1 MSLTFTTRSVWKTV
15 FWICTIIFLL
25 FAVPDGWAQ
34 TNDKP
39 KKEKKKK
46 AKLPPEDLTGVMLA
60 NIQYSFSSSGLQGV
74 SLVNPTS
81 LQFGP
86 DGRLYVSQQ
95 NGIIKAFTIERNAA
109 NDYAVTATETIGLIN
124 QIANYNDDGALNT
137 NVKTRQVTGILVT
150 GTAAQPVL
158 YVSSSDSRIGGG
170 SSSGDKNLD
179 TNSGIVSRL
188 TKTSSGWQKV
198 DLVRGLPRSEEN
210 HAVNG
215 MQLDEQTNTLY
226 LAVGGFTNA
235 GSPSNNFAFITEYAL
250 GAAILSIDLDVIE
263 AMPTQGSGSSAY
275 KYNLPTLDDPTR
287 ANNPDGS
294 DVNDPFGGNDGLNQA
309 KLVAGG
315 PVQVFSPGYRNAY
328 DLVITKTP
336 GKEGRM
342 YTIDNGANGGWGG
355 HPENEGS
362 DGRVTNNYV
371 SGEPGSTGPGP
382 NDPKVNNLDN
392 LHYIGNIG
400 TYVPGSHYAGHP
412 APTRANPAG
421 AGLYTHDGTTGVW
434 RTSKTGTHPLPADWP
449 PVPLA
454 MANPVEGDF
463 QNPGETDLA
472 LLTFS
477 TSTNGLVEYTA
488 SNFDGSMQG
497 ALLAAG
503 YNGDIFKINLTEDGS
518 DVTNLKSSTNKLNQD
533 IAFASGFGSQPLDV
547 TAQGDADIFPGSVWA
562 ATYGSDVITIFEPGD
577 FIACSGEYST
587 TLDEDSDGYSNAD
600 EIDNATNLCSASS
613 MPADFDKDY
622 LSDLNDPDDDNDG
635 LGDNIDYFALD
646 AKNGLSTYLPL
657 DYELFNNH
665 PGTGLFGLGFTGLM
679 SNKQTDNDW
688 YNLFFEENLIAGG
701 AVGAFSVEAV
711 SAGDALGTLN
721 NQENGFQ
728 FGVNVSSKTGP
739 FTVQTTMLGPFFDN
753 KVPQNSQSQGLYIGT
768 GDQDNYLK
776 ITLNANSGQGGIE
789 VVYENAGQP
798 SSQQFAL
805 TGGMPGSSLELFLSV
820 DPAAGTVQPKYSQDG
835 GAVINLGTPVQVS
848 GALLEA
854 IQGSPALA
862 VGIISTSRDAV
873 PFTATWDVI
882 KVTTDPAT
890 TTGNWQADI
899 PASGAPTARH
909 ENAFVQAGDKFYL
922 LGGRGVKP
930 VQVYDPATKTWAN
943 KASTPTELH
952 HFQAVTIDG
961 LIYVAGAFTGG
972 YPYEKPVPKVY
983 IYNPVTDKWLDGPT
997 IPETRRRGSAGVVVH
1012 NKKIYLVSGITDGHS
1027 SGHVAWFDEYDPLT
1041 NTWKTLPDAPRARD
1055 HYHAAVINNKLY
1067 LAGGRRSSDAT
1078 GETFKLT
1085 VPEVDVFDFETN
1097 KWETL
1102 PGSSNIPTQRAG
1114 AATAVLG
1121 DELLVIGGES
1131 GSQSTAHVET
1141 EAFNVRT
1148 NSWRRLADLVRGRH
1162 GTQAITSNNGIYI
1175 VAGSGSRG
1183 GSPELST
1190 QEAFYMYAPS
1200 SPDGVA
1206 LTQSR
1211 LNTPSTVSFG
1221 TVDVNASSSKTVT
1234 ISNSE
1239 GNQDIVITSITISGG
1254 SSFSYN
1260 APYALPFVLPVGK
1273 SLNITVTY
1281 QPTTSEAQGAEM
1293 VINHSGQNGSSVI
1306 ALSGGTNA
1314 VSASPN
1320 SLHFFSQQAGT
1331 TSEAQDVTLTNNT
1344 TTTLEMSSVSITGT
1358 NNSEFTHNFT
1368 QSLILAAGASTSI
1381 SVKFTPAS
1389 AGTKVA
1395 KMSITHSGSTTPLAV
1410 ELSGEGHNNTGGTGT
1425 AVYRINSGGGEV
1437 TNSIGTFSADNYFSP
1452 VPGYTYSTTSS
1463 ISGTSDDAM

>member
-1 MSLTFTTRSVWKTV
+1 
-15 FWICTIIFLL
+15 
-25 FAVPDGWAQ
+25 
-34 TNDKP
+34 
-39 KKEKKKK
+39 
-46 AKLPPEDLTGVMLA
+46 
-60 NIQYSFSSSGLQGV
+60 
-74 SLVNPTS
+74 
-81 LQFGP
+81 
-86 DGRLYVSQQ
+86 
-95 NGIIKAFTIERNAA
+95 
-109 NDYAVTATETIGLIN
+109 
-124 QIANYNDDGALNT
+124 
-137 NVKTRQVTGILVT
+137 
-150 GTAAQPVL
+150 
-158 YVSSSDSRIGGG
+158 
-170 SSSGDKNLD
+170 
-179 TNSGIVSRL
+179 
-188 TKTSSGWQKV
+188 
-198 DLVRGLPRSEEN
+198 
-210 HAVNG
+210 
-215 MQLDEQTNTLY
+215 
-226 LAVGGFTNA
+226 
-235 GSPSNNFAFITEYAL
+235 
-250 GAAILSIDLDVIE
+250 
-263 AMPTQGSGSSAY
+263 
-275 KYNLPTLDDPTR
+275 
-287 ANNPDGS
+287 
-294 DVNDPFGGNDGLNQA
+294 
-309 KLVAGG
+309 
-315 PVQVFSPGYRNAY
+315 
-328 DLVITKTP
+328 
-336 GKEGRM
+336 
-342 YTIDNGANGGWGG
+342 
-355 HPENEGS
+355 
-362 DGRVTNNYV
+362 
-371 SGEPGSTGPGP
+371 
-382 NDPKVNNLDN
+382 
-392 LHYIGNIG
+392 
-400 TYVPGSHYAGHP
+400 
-412 APTRANPAG
+412 
-421 AGLYTHDGTTGVW
+421 
-434 RTSKTGTHPLPADWP
+434 
-449 PVPLA
+449 
-454 MANPVEGDF
+454 
-463 QNPGETDLA
+463 
-472 LLTFS
+472 
-477 TSTNGLVEYTA
+477 
-488 SNFDGSMQG
+488 
-497 ALLAAG
+497 
-503 YNGDIFKINLTEDGS
+503 
-518 DVTNLKSSTNKLNQD
+518 
-533 IAFASGFGSQPLDV
+533 
-547 TAQGDADIFPGSVWA
+547 
-562 ATYGSDVITIFEPGD
+562 
-577 FIACSGEYST
+577 
-587 TLDEDSDGYSNAD
+587 
-600 EIDNATNLCSASS
+600 
-613 MPADFDKDY
+613 
-622 LSDLNDPDDDNDG
+622 
-635 LGDNIDYFALD
+635 
-646 AKNGLSTYLPL
+646 
-657 DYELFNNH
+657 
-665 PGTGLFGLGFTGLM
+665 
-679 SNKQTDNDW
+679 
-688 YNLFFEENLIAGG
+688 
-701 AVGAFSVEAV
+701 
-711 SAGDALGTLN
+711 
-721 NQENGFQ
+721 
-728 FGVNVSSKTGP
+728 
-739 FTVQTTMLGPFFDN
+739 
-753 KVPQNSQSQGLYIGT
+753 
-768 GDQDNYLK
+768 
-776 ITLNANSGQGGIE
+776 
-789 VVYENAGQP
+789 
-798 SSQQFAL
+798 
-805 TGGMPGSSLELFLSV
+805 
-820 DPAAGTVQPKYSQDG
+820 
-835 GAVINLGTPVQVS
+835 
-848 GALLEA
+848 
-854 IQGSPALA
+854 
-862 VGIISTSRDAV
+862 
-873 PFTATWDVI
+873 
-882 KVTTDPAT
+882 
-890 TTGNWQADI
+890 
-899 PASGAPTARH
+899 ARH

-1463 ISGTSDDAM
+1463 ISGTSDDAMYQSERSATTNNGTFSYAFPVSSGQYKVVLHFAEIYWTSVGQRVFDVSLEGVKVLDNFDIMQKVGAKTATTETFTVDVADGTLDMFFSATTSDGGVNRPKVSAIEVLGVVSGENQAPVADAGDDQAVTAASDGFASVQLDGSGSTDADGTVASYVWTEGGAQLATGATPTVSLGVGTHTLTLTVTDDEGATDTDQVTVTVNSGVGELVYNPSSLHFFSQEAGTTSQPQAVTLANSGTTSLEVSTVSITGTNSTEFAHSFTSPITLAAGSSTSLDVTFSPASLGTKVAQLNITHTGTNSPVSVGLTGEGIDDTGTTELYRVNSGGGEVTNSIGTFSADNYFSPVPGYTYSTTSSISGTSDDAMYQSERSATTNNGTFSYAFPVSSGQYKVVLHFAEIYWTSVGQRVFDVSLEGVKVLDNFDIMQKVGAKTATTETFTVDVADGTLDMFFSATTSDGGVNRPKVSAIEVLGVVSGENQAPVADAGDDQAVTAASDGFASVQLDGSGSTDAEGTVASYVWTEGGAQLATGATPTVSLGVGTHTLTLTVTDDEGATDTDQVTVTVNPTQNTGQKVGSFTLVDARTYKDLYTLTDGSRINLASLPNRSINIRANTSPSIVGSVVFNLTGTETSSTKDNKAPYAFKGDAKGKYHKWTPSIGTYTLSATPFTSSGGGGNAGTGLTVAFTVVDQVVTSQTLLRTAVESEAQGHSISVYPNPSQGYLLHLKIIGFSETERVLITLYDLTGKAIQYERYETDESGNIDEELVLNQHINKGVYIIKAQSASGEATTRLVVL